1 MKSKAYILREIKDLL
16 IDNRCLTC
24 DQADDKIEDI
34 KDMSVCELLV
44 LKKELTS
51 TVELPD
57 LSFVTSV
64 SRY

>member
-44 LKKELTS
+44 LKKELAS